1 MKIYNFYQNTDEWI
15 NIRKGKF
22 TASDATAIATAG
34 KGLETLV
41 FEKASEI
48 TALNMEIPFS
58 NSHTDRGH
66 DLEGDA
72 RIMYEL
78 ETGNTVEQVGFCELD
93 EFTGASPDGM
103 VDDDGLVEI
112 KCLENKKFIEQKFTG
127 KIDTGHIWQ
136 IQMQMHVTGRQWCD
150 YCVYSENFKD
160 RLLITRVERDEI
172 TISKIKAGLD
182 TGIAMLKNVLEKI
195 NN

>member
-1 MKIYNFYQNTDEWI
+1 MNIINCKQNSEEWI
-15 NIRKGKF
+15 KRRLGKF
-22 TASDATAIATAG
+22 TASDAQAIATAG

-48 TALNMEIPFS
+48 MALKMEIPFS
-58 NSHTDRGH
+58 NSHIERGH
-66 DLEGDA
+66 ELEGDA

-93 EFTGASPDGM
+93 EFTGASPDGL

-136 IQMQMHVTGRQWCD
+136 MQMQMYVTNRQWCD

-160 RLLITRVERDEI
+160 RLLVTRVERDEI
-172 TISKIKAGLD
+172 AISKIKAGLD